1 MTNGSMVKKEM
12 TDLDMME
19 DDRHNRFSD
28 IFDLLTELSNFR
40 LIEKLSRPSKNEQRL
55 ALI

>member
-40 LIEKLSRPSKNEQRL
+40 LIEKLSRPSKNE
-55 ALI
+55 